1 MWSKIANPT
10 PQAISLSV
18 LKIIELYQHKDEEF
32 VIDFN
37 INGTFNNSIRSLNP
51 QHTLQWPSLTS

>member
-37 INGTFNNSIRSLNP
+37 FNVNGTFNNSIRSLNP
-51 QHTLQWPSLTS
+51 QHTLR